1 MKRALEGHEVRT
13 VSEMK
18 WSGITNG
25 KLLALAASHFDA
37 FITVDKN
44 MSRQQNLAT
53 LPLPVIEIRS
63 RSIRW
68 ADVSPHVDEVVAILS
83 GSLETKLYTLD

>member
-1 MKRALEGHEVRT
+1 MKRALEDHEVKT
-13 VSEMK
+13 VSEMQ

-25 KLLALAASHFDA
+25 KLLALAAGQFDV

-44 MSRQQNLAT
+44 MSRQQNLST

-63 RSIRW
+63 HSIR
-68 ADVSPHVDEVVAILS
+68 
-83 GSLETKLYTLD
+83 